1 MYFGV
6 IMKKIVARHLWLFLV
21 FCFLSVFAVGSV
33 GFLAY
38 TIIKQSP
45 GSVDLRAK
53 ESLDP
58 SKVGGAVLVTNFG
71 KIEIK
76 FDKTG
81 APNTVSNFI
90 KLADEGFYDGTRFHR
105 IVKGFAIQGGDPLS
119 KDKSLVAQWGHGG
132 PGYTFADE
140 IHSEDQMLA
149 GTLVMANEGKDSNG
163 SQFLILT
170 ADSSWLNGQNTIFAK
185 VVLGMDVVL
194 AIGNLDAGVT
204 GIPSR
209 EVVLSEIIL
218 K

>member
-1 MYFGV
+1 
-6 IMKKIVARHLWLFLV
+6 MKRIVARHLGLFAV
-21 FCFLSVFAVGSV
+21 FCLLSLFAVGSV

-45 GSVDLRAK
+45 GSVKVNAKVPLDQSKINRAI
-53 ESLDP
+53 
-58 SKVGGAVLVTNFG
+58 LVTNFG
-71 KIEIK
+71 NIDIK

-105 IVKGFAIQGGDPLS
+105 VVKGFAVQAGDPLTR
-119 KDKSLVAQWGHGG
+119 DKNLVAQWGHGG

-140 IHSEDQMLA
+140 IHAEDQMLA
-149 GTLVMANEGKDSNG
+149 GTLVMANEGKNTNG

-170 ADSSWLNGQNTIFAK
+170 ADSSWLNGQNTVFAK
-185 VVLGMDVVL
+185 VVSGMDVAL
-194 AIGNLDAGVT
+194 AIENLDAGVT

-209 EVVLSEIIL
+209 EVVLGEVVL